1 MEGKN
6 KNKCL
11 FVILE
16 MEYCCKI
23 ESKMS
28 LVRYF
33 ETMKTQLFHEAEKK
47 SIFPEIQFQFNSRQI
62 YGLKQK
68 KFLLELRRNSI
79 LDSKKLRQIFSC
91 ILVLHHS
98 A

>member
-33 ETMKTQLFHEAEKK
+33 ETMKKQLFNEAEKNPF
-47 SIFPEIQFQFNSRQI
+47 FPEIQFQFNSRQI

-68 KFLLELRRNSI
+68 NSCSSFVEI
-79 LDSKKLRQIFSC
+79 RSRT
-91 ILVLHHS
+91 
-98 A
+98 

>member
-1 MEGKN
+1 MPISFAMEGKN
-6 KNKCL
+6 KNKSV

-33 ETMKTQLFHEAEKK
+33 ETMKKQLFNEAEKK
-47 SIFPEIQFQFNSRQI
+47 SFFSR
-62 YGLKQK
+62 
-68 KFLLELRRNSI
+68 NPVSI
-79 LDSKKLRQIFSC
+79 
-91 ILVLHHS
+91 
-98 A
+98 

>member
-1 MEGKN
+1 MPISFAMEGKN

-68 KFLLELRRNSI
+68 K
-79 LDSKKLRQIFSC
+79 SC
-91 ILVLHHS
+91 SSFVEIRSWTQKNCGKYFPVF
-98 A
+98 